1 MKKELPEKYVTIIAL
16 LKFDDMP
23 PMALTGFIAETID
36 THEAY
41 FHAYNK
47 HGYDLSLIV
56 KWDYL
61 AEVLPEYSLPKSLQ
75 NKEKKQNG

>member
-1 MKKELPEKYVTIIAL
+1 MKKLPDKYVTIIAL

-23 PMALTGFIAETID
+23 PVALTGFIAETID

-41 FHAYNK
+41 FHAYNQY
-47 HGYDLSLIV
+47 GYDVSMIV

-61 AEVLPEYSLPKSLQ
+61 AEVLPGYSLQTDHHK
-75 NKEKKQNG
+75 NKEKKRNG